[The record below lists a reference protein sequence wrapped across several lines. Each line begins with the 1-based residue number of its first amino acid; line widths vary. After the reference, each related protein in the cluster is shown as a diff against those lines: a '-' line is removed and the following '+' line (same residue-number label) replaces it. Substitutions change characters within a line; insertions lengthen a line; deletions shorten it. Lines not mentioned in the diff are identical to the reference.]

1 LDKKI
6 KIMTTTIKI
15 QNLKCGGCANTII
28 TKVSTLENVKE
39 VTVSVEDSTVSFN
52 TPSEKEIEN
61 VKNKLSVLGYPAEG
75 ENNSVISK
83 AKSYVSCATGK
94 MSQ

>member
-1 LDKKI
+1 
-6 KIMTTTIKI
+6 MTTTIKI

-28 TKVSTLENVKE
+28 TKVSDLENVNE
-39 VTVSVEDSTVSFN
+39 VTVNVEESTVTFN
-52 TPSEKEIEN
+52 SSSEKEVEN
-61 VKNKLSVLGYPAEG
+61 VKRKLAILGYPADG

>member
-1 LDKKI
+1 
-6 KIMTTTIKI
+6 MTTTIKI

-28 TKVSTLENVKE
+28 TKVSGLENVNE
-39 VTVSVEDSTVSFN
+39 VTVNVEDSTVTFN
-52 TPSEKEIEN
+52 TPSEKEIED
-61 VKNKLSVLGYPAEG
+61 VKSKLSVLGYPAEG

>member
-1 LDKKI
+1 MK
-6 KIMTTTIKI
+6 TTLKI

-28 TKVSTLENVKE
+28 TKISNIDQISDVNVN
-39 VTVSVEDSTVSFN
+39 VEESTVTFTS
-52 TPSEKEIEN
+52 TSKGEIEN
-61 VKNKLSVLGYPAEG
+61 VKNKLSTLGYPIEG
-75 ENNSVISK
+75 DNNSVISK

>member
-1 LDKKI
+1 MI
-6 KIMTTTIKI
+6 TTIKI

-28 TKVSTLENVKE
+28 TKVSALENVNE
-39 VTVSVEDSTVSFN
+39 VSVNVEDSIVTFK
-52 TPSEKEIEN
+52 TLSEKEIEN
-61 VKNKLSVLGYPAEG
+61 VKSKLSVLGYPEEG

>member
-1 LDKKI
+1 MK
-6 KIMTTTIKI
+6 TTLKI

-28 TKVSTLENVKE
+28 TKVSNIDQITDVNVNIE
-39 VTVSVEDSTVSFN
+39 ESTVTF
-52 TPSEKEIEN
+52 TTTSEEDIEN
-61 VKNKLSVLGYPAEG
+61 VKNKLSDLGYPIEG
-75 ENNSVISK
+75 DNNSVISK

>member
-1 LDKKI
+1 
-6 KIMTTTIKI
+6 MTTTIKI

-28 TKVSTLENVKE
+28 TKISSLDNVKE
-39 VTVSVEDSTVSFN
+39 VTVNVEDSTVTFN
-52 TPSEKEIEN
+52 TLSEKEIEI
-61 VKNKLSVLGYPAEG
+61 VKNKLTTLGYPADG

>member
-1 LDKKI
+1 MK
-6 KIMTTTIKI
+6 TTLKI

-28 TKVSTLENVKE
+28 TKVSDLNQITDVNVN
-39 VTVSVEDSTVSFN
+39 VEESTVTFTS
-52 TPSEKEIEN
+52 TSEEEIEN
-61 VKNKLSVLGYPAEG
+61 VKNKLSALGYPIEG
-75 ENNSVISK
+75 DNNSVISK

>member
-1 LDKKI
+1 MK
-6 KIMTTTIKI
+6 TTINI

-28 TKVSTLENVKE
+28 TKVSNLENVNE
-39 VTVSVEDSTVSFN
+39 VTVNVEDSTVTFN
-52 TPSEKEIEN
+52 TPSEKEIED
-61 VKNKLSVLGYPAEG
+61 VKSKLSVLGYPAEG

>member
-1 LDKKI
+1 
-6 KIMTTTIKI
+6 MTTTIKI

-28 TKVSTLENVKE
+28 TKVSSLENVKE
-39 VTVSVEDSTVSFN
+39 VTVNVEDSTVTFN

>member
-1 LDKKI
+1 
-6 KIMTTTIKI
+6 MTTTIKI

-28 TKVSTLENVKE
+28 TKISSLDNVKE
-39 VTVSVEDSTVSFN
+39 VTVNLEDSTVTFN
-52 TPSEKEIEN
+52 TLSEKEIEI
-61 VKNKLSVLGYPAEG
+61 VKNKLTTLGYPADG

>member
-1 LDKKI
+1 MK
-6 KIMTTTIKI
+6 TTLKI

-28 TKVSTLENVKE
+28 TKVSDLNQITDVNVN
-39 VTVSVEDSTVSFN
+39 VEESTVTF
-52 TPSEKEIEN
+52 TTTSEEDIEN
-61 VKNKLSVLGYPAEG
+61 VKNKLSDLGYPIEG
-75 ENNSVISK
+75 DNNSVISK